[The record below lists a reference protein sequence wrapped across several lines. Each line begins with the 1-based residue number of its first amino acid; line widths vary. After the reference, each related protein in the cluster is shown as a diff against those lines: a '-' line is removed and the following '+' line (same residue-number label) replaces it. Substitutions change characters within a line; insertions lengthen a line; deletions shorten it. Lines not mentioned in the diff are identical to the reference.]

1 MNFRHLT
8 ASVTSVA
15 GLVIVAQSR
24 LQIQLE
30 LSLSMLITRH
40 SLQLWGYAESQN
52 ARGSVTATGPQ
63 SPVES
68 PRNHPATQGHPKTFH
83 RVNFVEFDMRF
94 YLSQGSSYFPKWKM
108 SSQAL
113 SKYIMKLYCR

>member
-30 LSLSMLITRH
+30 LSLSMLTTRH

-52 ARGSVTATGPQ
+52 ARGSVTATGLQ
-63 SPVES
+63 STVE
-68 PRNHPATQGHPKTFH
+68 HPGTTLPLKDIRRHST
-83 RVNFVEFDMRF
+83 E
-94 YLSQGSSYFPKWKM
+94 STS
-108 SSQAL
+108 
-113 SKYIMKLYCR
+113 